1 MEVKQI
7 YELVNSATKEVLG
20 KNDLVANDLSNIVDV
35 GTEIFDSNATDNY
48 VKSLVNHIGKVIFV
62 NRPYSGNVPS
72 VLMDA
77 WEFGSVLEKISA
89 DIPEAEENASWDLKD
104 RESYD
109 EERKKEG
116 FFKRL
121 FGNDKNNRLRR

>member
-20 KNDLVANDLSNIVDV
+20 KNEIVANDLSNIVDV

-72 VLMDA
+72 VL
-77 WEFGSVLEKISA
+77 
-89 DIPEAEENASWDLKD
+89 
-104 RESYD
+104 
-109 EERKKEG
+109 
-116 FFKRL
+116 
-121 FGNDKNNRLRR
+121 